1 MHRLKRLLRRVDRA
15 LPWRPSARQASYIGL
30 GLLGI
35 FIILNLVVLV
45 MYRDQTFPKLVLNGN
60 KVGNRSRDELAHDL
74 DRFKVLP
81 DSITLSA
88 YDKKVTVKTGE
99 LGITINKTKTI
110 DSLFNQRSWLP
121 IVNLLKTR
129 QGRVVTVVDEKK
141 LAAQEKS
148 LAETFSKAPTDA
160 ALVLNNGTFNIT
172 NPADG
177 YSFDWQKSRQVII
190 SNLQQTKS
198 TAAMVTNT
206 KKPKILS
213 KDLENTKKELEAAQ
227 NTKVALTYN
236 GQTTTATAAQI
247 GSWYKI
253 TGTKAELD
261 QAAVRAYVV
270 ATGNGWGIRV
280 QNIDAA
286 VSGIASSLQARKAL
300 TFSVVAAPKARKTFS
315 YCVAAKGVDASNLAG
330 LRAKLASTYADGRGW
345 GLGGD
350 VSFVEVTSGCNF
362 TVWLSAA
369 SLMSSFGA
377 ICDSLWSCAVSP
389 NVILN
394 FDRWTG
400 ASDAWN
406 AAGGSLDNYRSMVIN
421 HETGHWL
428 GFGHRN
434 CGGTGQP
441 APVMQQQSIS
451 LQGCTF
457 SPWPNAAELSTLRQ
471 TLGL

>member
-1 MHRLKRLLRRVDRA
+1 MHNIKRLLKRVDRA
-15 LPWRPSARQASYIGL
+15 LPWRPSARQAGYIGL
-30 GLLGI
+30 GLLGT
-35 FIILNLVVLV
+35 FVVLNLIILV
-45 MYRDQTFPKLVLNGN
+45 MYRDQTFPKLVLNGS
-60 KVGNRSRDELAHDL
+60 KVGNRNRDELSDDL

-81 DSITLSA
+81 DSITLKA
-88 YDKKVTVKTGE
+88 YDKKLTVKTGE
-99 LGITINKTKTI
+99 LGISLNKTKTI
-110 DSLFNQRSWLP
+110 DSLFSQRSWLP
-121 IVNLLKTR
+121 IANLLTTR

-141 LAAQEKS
+141 LSAQEKS
-148 LAETFSKAPTDA
+148 LAETFTKAPTDA
-160 ALVLNNGTFNIT
+160 ALVLKNGTFDIT
-172 NPADG
+172 KPADG
-177 YSFDWQKSRQVII
+177 YTFDWQKSRQAII
-190 SNLQQTKS
+190 DNLQQTKS
-198 TAAMVTNT
+198 TVQIVTAQT
-206 KKPKILS
+206 KPKVLS
-213 KDLENTKKELEAAQ
+213 KDLESTKKDLEAAQ
-227 NTKVALTYN
+227 STKIALTYN
-236 GQTTTATAAQI
+236 GQTTTATASQI

-270 ATGNGWGIRV
+270 AIGNTWGIRV

-286 VSGIASSLQARKAL
+286 VSSVSSSLQSRKGL
-300 TFSVVAAPKARKTFS
+300 SFSVVAAPKARKTFS

-350 VSFVEVTSGCNF
+350 VSFVEVTTGCNF

-394 FDRWTG
+394 YDRWTG
-400 ASDAWN
+400 ASSAWN

-434 CGGTGQP
+434 CGGAGQP

-457 SPWPNAAELSTLRQ
+457 NPWPNAAELSTLRQ